1 METVQGAF
9 PDVKLP
15 VELHDMIHTE
25 KQSLCKE
32 LETTTKQLDQ
42 IREDFE
48 KYKKKTRAATLK
60 LQQSVASFKNAQ
72 NDQHIHDQI
81 KALETEKEG
90 MIHQIEDLQ
99 SQVDHLETLQ
109 ENTSIYS

>member
-1 METVQGAF
+1 
-9 PDVKLP
+9 
-15 VELHDMIHTE
+15 MIHTE

-72 NDQHIHDQI
+72 NDQHLHDQI